1 MLYPMSYQ
9 MYKSEHGLPLSA
21 AERRAA
27 DARAG
32 EIAAVLGELRIRT
45 GRAFRL
51 RRPVWPARGADPV
64 RAIPREVRPFRS
76 LG

>member
-1 MLYPMSYQ
+1 MLYAMSYQ
-9 MYKSEHGLPLSA
+9 MYKYEHGLPVSA

-32 EIAAVLGELRIRT
+32 EIAAALGELRMRA

-51 RRPVWPARGADPV
+51 RRPGWQARGADQV
-64 RAIPREVRPFRS
+64 SATAVRPLRT